1 MDHKMYEL
9 SKLHKH
15 KPPVST
21 TRFGKVKTAERKI
34 GFINYVR
41 QNYQLYLLM
50 LPAVI
55 FTIIFAYIPMYGA
68 QIAFKNFSIREGIW
82 GSDWVGLKHFIRF
95 VTAPN
100 FWPLLRNTVG
110 INLYSLVVGFPI
122 PIILAF
128 VFNEMRSQ
136 KLAKSIQMITYAP
149 HFMSVV
155 AIGGLIVMFLQ
166 RESGLINLIRI
177 ALGYEGY
184 DYLSDPN
191 WFKTIYVFSGVWQEM
206 GWGTVI
212 YLAALSSVDPQI
224 VEASK
229 IDGASRLQKILY
241 VDFPSILPTVIIL
254 LILQAGSLL
263 DIGFE
268 KILMLQNQMNLDASD
283 VFSTYIYRLG
293 IENAQFS
300 YTTAIGLF
308 NSFINMILLII
319 VNRLSGRLTDSSL
332 W

>member
-263 DIGFE
+263 DIGLE
-268 KILMLQNQMNLDASD
+268 KIVMLQNQMNLDASD